1 MNSCHRREY
10 SKREGKFNQ
19 ESRWRIVPYPNV
31 FRQKLEKEKFRQIG
45 DVSTKKKTAVKI
57 IRRRK

>member
-1 MNSCHRREY
+1 MENCPLPKCLS
-10 SKREGKFNQ
+10 SKIGKGKVQ
-19 ESRWRIVPYPNV
+19 PD
-31 FRQKLEKEKFRQIG
+31 RQIG